1 MVYRLTLAYRGTAYA
16 GWQRQPN
23 AVTVQET
30 LEGAIAA
37 LVSEAGG
44 RIPTVAAGR
53 TDAGVHA
60 RGQVVH
66 LAIDRELPASALVH
80 GVNARLPEDVR
91 VLAARFVAEGFH
103 ARKCALSKEY
113 RYRLVRAEVL
123 SPLDSPFAVRLDPR
137 VELAPMRR
145 AAGHLVGRHDFTAF
159 ALSGGAH
166 KQPFRRILEAEW
178 LERGPELT
186 FRIVGDGFLRGM
198 VRSVVGT
205 LLEVGS
211 GRRDPEELARL
222 LEGGSR
228 AEAGATA
235 PARGLTLERV
245 SYGPEWGAEDGS
257 EGLRGGSWGPA

>member
-1 MVYRLTLAYRGTAYA
+1 MVYRLTLAYRGAAYA

-23 AVTVQET
+23 AVTVQEV
-30 LEGAIAA
+30 LEAAIAA
-37 LVSEAGG
+37 VLPEAVG
-44 RIPTVAAGR
+44 RGERLATVAAGR

-66 LAIDRELPASALVH
+66 LTAGRELPEGALVH

-91 VLAARFVAEGFH
+91 VLAARRAPDGFD
-103 ARKCALSKEY
+103 ARKCARSKEY

-123 SPLDSPFAVRLDPR
+123 SPLDSLFAVRLDPR
-137 VELAPMRR
+137 ARLEPMRR
-145 AAGHLVGRHDFTAF
+145 AAGHLLGRHDFTAF
-159 ALSGGAH
+159 AIAGGAH

-186 FRIVGDGFLRGM
+186 FRVVGEGFLRGM
-198 VRSVVGT
+198 VRSLVGT

-211 GRRDPEELARL
+211 GRREPAEIARL

-228 AEAGATA
+228 SEAGPTA

-245 SYGPEWGAEDGS
+245 SYPPEWD
-257 EGLRGGSWGPA
+257 RVVT